1 MSDKD
6 NKDNAG
12 VLDRLLEKAVSR
24 KLVVWLMSSGFLYLG
39 NIDGDQW
46 VAVSLAYVGIQ
57 GVADIATAWKSGTIL
72 SKE

>member
-1 MSDKD
+1 ME
-6 NKDNAG
+6 NKDKPG

-24 KLVVWLMSSGFLYLG
+24 KLIVWLMSSGFLYLG

-57 GVADIATAWKSGTIL
+57 GIADIATAWKSGTIL

>member
-1 MSDKD
+1 ME
-6 NKDNAG
+6 NKDKAG

-24 KLVVWLMSSGFLYLG
+24 KLIVWLMSSGFLYLG

-57 GVADIATAWKSGTIL
+57 GIADIATAWKSGTIL